1 MDFDSKILLFWSNE
15 IVSVLITSWLLIS
28 KILTFPSATE
38 INVFWFV
45 VNLSNSISR
54 LLIFRTTNEE
64 TKKQAIYNS
73 IVANYISSINDYR
86 LAKSIRIYTDCQIY
100 LKYHQLTENS
110 KIAILSIAKKAR
122 ESEVHAFVRQKM
134 SQTYY
139 QIFRIIK
146 NLNLK

>member
-1 MDFDSKILLFWSNE
+1 MQGNKRQRTGDINIDNNECIRISMEALNNRIYYLQNESIISYKKLL
-15 IVSVLITSWLLIS
+15 L
-28 KILTFPSATE
+28 
-38 INVFWFV
+38 
-45 VNLSNSISR
+45 SR